1 MAITVTTN
9 QTESV
14 EKIKYPILGIF
25 PNGTIV
31 LFSSETSST
40 ILKGESKD
48 YIGLDWNLQKNRYMP
63 NTWVPYHGTVTLSN
77 ETL

>member
-14 EKIKYPILGIF
+14 EKIKYPILGVY

-31 LFSSETSST
+31 LFSSKTAGT

-48 YIGLDWNLQKNRYMP
+48 YIGLYWNLQTILYLPDN
-63 NTWVPYHGTVTLSN
+63 WVPYTGTVTISN
-77 ETL
+77 EGL

>member
-48 YIGLDWNLQKNRYMP
+48 YIGLDWNLQKNRYMLD
-63 NTWVPYHGTVTLSN
+63 TWVPYHGTVTLSN